1 MFDLSEAD
9 LALKI
14 VDCGGGPASFVAEM
28 HAQGRHAVACDPL
41 YHFSVAEISQRIRET
56 HRAVTEA
63 NRRHRDNFLW
73 QEYQS
78 PERLGELRM
87 ESMAKFLAD
96 LPGGIEEQ
104 RYLAAE
110 LPNLPCKDQEF
121 GLALCSHLL
130 FTYDNV
136 LSPEFHVDAIKEMC
150 RIAAEARIFPV
161 MPQFGVRHS
170 VQLDPVIKALA
181 ASGYACEIKQ
191 VPYEFQKGGNQMLV
205 VRRAPD

>member
-1 MFDLSEAD
+1 MFDLSQAD

-28 HAQGRHAVACDPL
+28 HTQGRHAIACDPL
-41 YHFSVAEISQRIRET
+41 YRFSVEEISQRIRET
-56 HRAVTEA
+56 HRMVTDA

-73 QEYQS
+73 HEYQS

-87 ESMAKFLAD
+87 ESMTKFLAD
-96 LPGGIEEQ
+96 LPGGIEER
-104 RYLAAE
+104 RYVVAE
-110 LPNLPCKDQEF
+110 LPHLPLKDQEF

-136 LSPEFHVDAIKEMC
+136 LSPEFHVDAIREMC
-150 RIAAEARIFPV
+150 RVAAGARIFPV
-161 MPQFGVRHS
+161 IPQFGTKHS
-170 VQLDPVIKALA
+170 VQLDAVMKALA
-181 ASGYACEIKQ
+181 AIGYACEIRQ

-205 VRRAPD
+205 VRRED